1 MWHLVRVSLAYHLKT
16 LLVAW
21 CVALGVGL
29 LQILLSWV
37 QSEPGEFDPGHWLVI
52 PMLGFA
58 ATAIASI
65 VAFETEDRERRLLL
79 HLPLPVTRAQVG
91 LARVVFPAMII
102 VLGTAATALLS
113 GAILLGIGTRPTADA
128 AGQLLFATIV
138 AMFFLQLLLAVLSLV
153 RGGHRPRKLMG
164 IVTLLMLLGVTLVTS
179 IELAQFGS
187 HLVVALGIAGLTLGL
202 MGLSLYFFQR
212 RPSFTT
218 G

>member
-1 MWHLVRVSLAYHLKT
+1 MSLAYHLNT

-21 CVALGVGL
+21 IIALGVGL
-29 LQILLSWV
+29 LQILLTWV
-37 QSEPGEFDPGHWLVI
+37 ESEPGEFDPKSWLVL
-52 PMLGFA
+52 PLLGFA

-79 HLPLPVTRAQVG
+79 QLPLPVTRTQVG
-91 LARVVFPAMII
+91 LARVVFPAMIV

-113 GAILLGIGTRPTADA
+113 CVILLGIGERPTADA
-128 AGQLLFATIV
+128 ARQLLFATTIE
-138 AMFFLQLLLAVLSLV
+138 MFFLQLLLTILTVV
-153 RGGHRPRKLMG
+153 RGGHRPRRLMG
-164 IVTLLMLLGVTLVTS
+164 IVTLVMLLALALVTS

-187 HLVVALGIAGLTLGL
+187 HLVVALGIAGMTLGF
-202 MGLSLYFFQR
+202 MGLSVYLFHR

>member
-1 MWHLVRVSLAYHLKT
+1 MSLAYHSKA

-21 CVALGVGL
+21 GIALGVGL

-37 QSEPGEFDPGHWLVI
+37 KTEPGEFDPERWLLL
-52 PMLGFA
+52 PLLGFA

-79 HLPLPVTRAQVG
+79 HLPLPVTRTQVG

-113 GAILLGIGTRPTADA
+113 GAILVGIGTMPTADA
-128 AGQLLFATIV
+128 ARQLLFATTIE
-138 AMFFLQLLLAVLSLV
+138 MFFLQLLLTVLTLV
-153 RGGHRPRKLMG
+153 RGGHRPRRLMG
-164 IVTLLMLLGVTLVTS
+164 IVAMLMLLGVALVTS

-202 MGLSLYFFQR
+202 MGLSVYLFQR